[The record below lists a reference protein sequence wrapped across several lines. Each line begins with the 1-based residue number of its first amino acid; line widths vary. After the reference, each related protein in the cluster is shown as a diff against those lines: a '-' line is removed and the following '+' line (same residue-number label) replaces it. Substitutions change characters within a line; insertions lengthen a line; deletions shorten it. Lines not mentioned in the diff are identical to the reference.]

1 MNVIVEAANSRHVF
15 LQDSESV
22 SISEVLELNET
33 CGAESLDDRLHK
45 LVDERVVVG
54 ACQSFLTQTNVELV
68 LEKVLVIRAYV

>member
-15 LQDSESV
+15 LQNSEGI
-22 SISEVLELNET
+22 SISEVLELNKT
-33 CGAESLDDRLHK
+33 CRAESLNDRLNK

-54 ACQSFLTQTNVELV
+54 ACQSLLAQTYVELI